1 MIGVEPVLPDT
12 ASVRFRTSMTKS
24 GTLVALCLP
33 LALVCSSCNEQNG
46 SKLSYQMGEKIALGP
61 FTYSVIQTVW
71 RTQLGEGFKVR
82 SPQQRFLL
90 INISVTNGGGKEVAL
105 PLFKL
110 ENERGTST
118 MELDNTDGVPNSL
131 GILRSVAPAETLQ
144 GALLFDV
151 PLSAYRLQLTDGG
164 EPGSEKTAWVEI
176 PLRMDVDTDVQAPLP
191 SRQK

>member
-1 MIGVEPVLPDT
+1 
-12 ASVRFRTSMTKS
+12 
-24 GTLVALCLP
+24 
-33 LALVCSSCNEQNG
+33 
-46 SKLSYQMGEKIALGP
+46 MGEKIQLGP
-61 FTYSVIQTVW
+61 FTYNVIQTAW
-71 RTQLGEGFKVR
+71 RSQLGEGFKIR

-90 INISVTNGGGKEVAL
+90 ISISVTNGSGKDVAL

-110 ENERGTST
+110 ENDRGVST
-118 MELDNTDGVPNSL
+118 TELDNSEGVPNGL

-164 EPGSEKTAWVEI
+164 EPGSEKVAWVDI

-191 SRQK
+191 TRQKP

>member
-1 MIGVEPVLPDT
+1 
-12 ASVRFRTSMTKS
+12 MTKS

-33 LALVCSSCNEQNG
+33 LVLLSSSCGEQNG
-46 SKLSYQMGEKIALGP
+46 TKLSYQMGEKIPLGP
-61 FTYSVIQTVW
+61 FTYNVIQTAW

-90 INISVTNGGGKEVAL
+90 ISISVTNGGGKEVAL

-110 ENERGTST
+110 ENEKGVLVTES
-118 MELDNTDGVPNSL
+118 DNQEGVPNSL

-151 PLSAYRLQLTDGG
+151 PLASYKLQLTDGG
-164 EPGSEKTAWVEI
+164 EPGSEKIATVEI
-176 PLRMDVDTDVQAPLP
+176 PLRMEVDSDVQAPLP
-191 SRQK
+191 TRQKP